1 MTLPKNSQ
9 ALKCYRLGLGCREHP
24 AVVISDIVRA
34 AGVST
39 EEAERRYAKAKE
51 QHSKRAA
58 AQFTRGLRQRG
69 ALESMQWAILCL
81 CDAAH
86 AQMPNGTDIVPITDA
101 LLDDLAFA
109 YKDAAHVRRVPA
121 RGWVT
126 RQIETLYH
134 AGLIVRGMAGMR
146 ITDAGLAYIVEKTR

>member
-24 AVVISDIVRA
+24 AVVISDIARA
-34 AGVST
+34 DGVST

-69 ALESMQWAILCL
+69 ALESMRGRFSAGVMRRMHRCLMVRTLC
-81 CDAAH
+81 
-86 AQMPNGTDIVPITDA
+86 Q
-101 LLDDLAFA
+101 
-109 YKDAAHVRRVPA
+109 
-121 RGWVT
+121 
-126 RQIETLYH
+126 
-134 AGLIVRGMAGMR
+134 
-146 ITDAGLAYIVEKTR
+146 